1 MLPGTGGEE
10 ILGCGPIGG
19 DDTCSRIAVLAAMF
33 AVAPLGAKGGRP
45 HGGAGEGFNPEED
58 AAVREIIA
66 AFVRE
71 TGKPV
76 DLEQPSQS
84 ETEAKALAAVV

>member
-1 MLPGTGGEE
+1 MGRSGTCAAE
-10 ILGCGPIGG
+10 LRF
-19 DDTCSRIAVLAAMF
+19 SRRYSLLRRSAQ
-33 AVAPLGAKGGRP
+33 GRP
-45 HGGAGEGFNPEED
+45 TSWWGGKGSNPEED

-84 ETEAKALAAVV
+84 EIEAKALAAVV